1 MHIHILGIAGS
12 MTAPL
17 ALALKKQGHQ
27 VTGSDQDQIYPPF
40 STQLKNALIPIN
52 KTEISNHI
60 DLAIIGSSYKAF
72 DRTRKEFVRI
82 KQAKIPYI
90 SATKYIAK
98 NIVKNN
104 SIIIA
109 GSYGKTTITAATAFC
124 LTKHGLDP
132 SFMFG
137 GEAKNKLPSLHFA
150 TGNWS
155 VVEGDESIN
164 GQDTMAKF
172 LYYPVKYL
180 IITSANW
187 EHRDSYQSETEN
199 LKAFEKLIKK
209 VPKDGLIVYNP
220 RNKKLHQI
228 IKSAQAPV
236 VAYQAIKHPI
246 SLLGQYNRQNLGAV
260 ETLCQHLNLPTKTTI
275 AALKDFKGIKRR
287 LDILAQNQDYL
298 FIDDFAQSPDR
309 IATALKTIRSHFPNW
324 NLKVFYESH
333 ASFMQNKDFVKKLAQ
348 AFKNITEVV
357 IFKLKINPDPT
368 QRITAA
374 DYLKHIPNSL
384 YIPLTPDLLTHYQ
397 KTLKKGEILV
407 HFSSGGIEG
416 LNAFQKIINLKTR
429 HV

>member
-72 DRTRKEFVRI
+72 DRTRKEFVQI

-109 GSYGKTTITAATAFC
+109 GSYGKTTITAATVFC

-137 GEAKNKLPSLHFA
+137 GEAKNKLPSLHFGA
-150 TGNWS
+150 SNWS

-187 EHRDSYQSETEN
+187 EHRESYQSEAEN

-209 VPKDGLIVYNP
+209 VPKNGLIIYNP
-220 RNKKLHQI
+220 QNKKLRQI
-228 IKSAQAPV
+228 IKSAQAPTI
-236 VAYQAIKHPI
+236 AYQATKHPI
-246 SLLGQYNRQNLGAV
+246 SLLGQHNRQNLGAV
-260 ETLCQHLNLPTKTTI
+260 ETLCQHLKLPTATTI
-275 AALKDFKGIKRR
+275 TALKDFKGIKRR
-287 LDILAQNQDYL
+287 LDIVAHTQDYL
-298 FIDDFAQSPDR
+298 FIDDFAQSPER
-309 IATALKTIRSHFPNW
+309 ITTALKTLKAHFPNR
-324 NLKVFYESH
+324 KIKIFYESH
-333 ASFMQNKDFVKKLAQ
+333 ASFMQHKELVNKLAQ
-348 AFKNITEVV
+348 AFKNVTEVV
-357 IFKLKINPDPT
+357 VFKLKFNPDPT

-374 DYLKHIPNSL
+374 DYLNHIPNSL
-384 YIPLTPDLLTHYQ
+384 YIPLTQDLLTHYQ
-397 KTLKKGEILV
+397 KTLKKGDILV
-407 HFSSGGIEG
+407 HFSSGGVEG
-416 LNAFQKIINLKTR
+416 LNAFQKIINLKIR